1 MFSAFAS
8 QQTMTKTASSPKSFE
23 AAISELERIVQEM
36 EAGTITLEESLER
49 YQRGVGL
56 LKYCQNTLQ
65 SAEQKLLQLEGD
77 TLTPRDA
84 EGGAA

>member
-1 MFSAFAS
+1 MFSAFAF

-23 AAISELERIVQEM
+23 SAISELERIVQEM
-36 EAGTITLEESLER
+36 EAGTITLEESLDR

-56 LKYCQNTLQ
+56 LNYCQNTLQ

-77 TLTPRDA
+77 TLTPRDTK
-84 EGGAA
+84 GAS